1 MTEWKN
7 ESPKSFVKLFLLC
20 DVLGEANN
28 IKQEEKEMLLLEEKV
43 DVSHAKHLGDL
54 HEGRECS
61 QEKELLASSHEQ
73 SQAQEEA
80 LSMLDPLNNS
90 LQAEKMARLEII
102 TAPEEAKQREEK
114 DLNALGKER
123 KENQELRSALEVQR
137 EEVSRLV
144 QEGGQRQQESNK
156 LREQVREL
164 TARLEASQLQV
175 GPKLEKSPLLKIEW
189 FKLKL
194 KQKMV
199 F

>member
-1 MTEWKN
+1 
-7 ESPKSFVKLFLLC
+7 
-20 DVLGEANN
+20 
-28 IKQEEKEMLLLEEKV
+28 MLLLEEKV
-43 DVSHAKHLGDL
+43 DVSHAKRLGDL

-61 QEKELLASSHEQ
+61 QVKELLASSHEQ

-80 LSMLDPLNNS
+80 LSMLDPLSNS
-90 LQAEKMARLEII
+90 LQAETLARLEII

-114 DLNALGKER
+114 DLNALSKER

-144 QEGGQRQQESNK
+144 QEGAQREQGSNK

-164 TARLEASQLQV
+164 TARLEASQLEV
-175 GPKLEKSPLLKIEW
+175 GPNLEKCPLLKIQW
-189 FKLKL
+189 FRLKL